1 MKPFVKWAGGKKQI
15 LELILRKIEEC
26 SYNNESDFTLIEA
39 FVGGGVV
46 FINSKKS
53 NTIINDLNLELI
65 LTYKAIRNN
74 PTELMEKLD
83 EMFINF
89 NINKEEYYYKIRAID
104 REENFLNKPIIER
117 AARLIFLNK
126 TCFNGLYRVN
136 SEGYFNT
143 PIGRNKIKGL
153 YNKNNLLKLSKF
165 FNTIPNKNFLN
176 GSYKKAIRMAK
187 YGDVIYL
194 DPPYSYIENDGFT
207 KYQKEGFSL
216 EDLRE
221 LKYECDEALKKGAF
235 TIISNNDTKQVRAL
249 FKDDTDNRYNYY
261 NFDKI
266 NSKRTINSKG
276 SLRNNGKE
284 LIIVGSPRNF
294 PIEINEQKMVKIIC
308 LKNNRNLDDLSKL
321 STMLHTKK
329 KKVIGQL
336 NNLKFFDFIDND
348 NQYNYKS
355 LIIRKAKK
363 PEKIKLMRNFILG
376 HPFMNRLSTEYKN
389 NNEFSADTISQILV
403 NENPTISVTLASKIS
418 QNLYNFLVSF

>member
-1 MKPFVKWAGGKKQI
+1 
-15 LELILRKIEEC
+15 
-26 SYNNESDFTLIEA
+26 
-39 FVGGGVV
+39 V
-46 FINSKKS
+46 FI
-53 NTIINDLNLELI
+53 
-65 LTYKAIRNN
+65 
-74 PTELMEKLD
+74 
-83 EMFINF
+83 
-89 NINKEEYYYKIRAID
+89 
-104 REENFLNKPIIER
+104 
-117 AARLIFLNK
+117 
-126 TCFNGLYRVN
+126 
-136 SEGYFNT
+136 
-143 PIGRNKIKGL
+143 
-153 YNKNNLLKLSKF
+153 
-165 FNTIPNKNFLN
+165 
-176 GSYKKAIRMAK
+176 
-187 YGDVIYL
+187 
-194 DPPYSYIENDGFT
+194 YST
-207 KYQKEGFSL
+207 
-216 EDLRE
+216 
-221 LKYECDEALKKGAF
+221 

-336 NNLKFFDFIDND
+336 NNLKFFGFIDND
-348 NQYNYKS
+348 NQYNDKS

-389 NNEFSADTISQILV
+389 NNEFNADTISQILV